1 MTKFASGDAVIVDF
15 QEIECEGIVI
25 RQSSSSG
32 YVMARIAIPDVEVDF
47 GSITPRL
54 GLQPIVCVLESK
66 VRLH

>member
-1 MTKFASGDAVIVDF
+1 MSKFVAGDAVIVDF
-15 QEIECEGIVI
+15 QDIECEGVVL
-25 RQSSSSG
+25 RQSMSTG

-66 VRLH
+66 VRRH